1 MNEDLILS
9 IVKPYVKDNSITEDQ
24 FNDAFSFLSKHEQSE
39 VAAILERKSI
49 HIQKL
54 TIEYEKIVEPY
65 VINGYLS
72 YDDFEKIF
80 NNVARKKQYE
90 IVEYLFSLGIELADL
105 EYSKSDIKNAELGD
119 LLDPKS
125 ISIEEKALDENNYDD
140 PFLDKTSDH
149 VVLHSPHQ
157 IKQSNTILCKLI
169 QEGNQQAKQ
178 DLCIK
183 NQGLVRKYANAYLN
197 VYGND
202 LHVEDL
208 EQMGY
213 LGLLVAAEK
222 FDFSYDNAFST
233 YAIFWIKQSISRS
246 IADYGFTIRL
256 PVHILEDIIRCSRL
270 DNHYDQEGLDY
281 QERIEAISDEM
292 NIEVRKVEELF
303 SIRKRYMN
311 LASLNVPVGDDNSNE
326 LKDILED
333 TQQVSIE
340 DQAVDSVLSTE
351 LEKVLSTLTA
361 REEQVIRLRFG
372 IGGECEHTLEQIG
385 ELLNLTRERIRQ
397 IENLAMR
404 KMRHPY
410 RLQKLKGFLQEE

>member
-1 MNEDLILS
+1 MNENLILS
-9 IVKPYVKDNSITEDQ
+9 IVHPYVKDKSMTEDQ
-24 FNDAFSFLSKHEQSE
+24 FNDAFSFLSKQEQIE
-39 VAAILERKSI
+39 VVAILEKNGI
-49 HIQKL
+49 HIQK
-54 TIEYEKIVEPY
+54 TADDYEKIVEPY

-197 VYGND
+197 IYGND
-202 LHVEDL
+202 LHIEDL

-213 LGLLVAAEK
+213 LGLLIAAEK
-222 FDFSYDNAFST
+222 FDFSFDNAFST
-233 YAIFWIKQSISRS
+233 YAIYWIKQSIARGIVNS
-246 IADYGFTIRL
+246 GFTIRL

-270 DNHYDQEGLDY
+270 DNYYDQEGLDY

-333 TQQVSIE
+333 TQQSSVE
-340 DQAVDSVLSTE
+340 DQIVDSALSTE
-351 LEKVLSTLTA
+351 VNSVLSTLTE
-361 REEQVIRLRFG
+361 REERVIRLRFG
-372 IGGECEHTLEQIG
+372 IGCERAYTLEQVG
-385 ELLNLTRERIRQ
+385 EMFDLTRERIRQ

-410 RLQKLKGFLQEE
+410 RSQKLKGFLQEE

>member
-1 MNEDLILS
+1 MNENLILS
-9 IVKPYVKDNSITEDQ
+9 IVHPYVKDKSMTEDQ
-24 FNDAFSFLSKHEQSE
+24 FNDAFSFLSKQEQIE
-39 VAAILERKSI
+39 VVAILEKNGI
-49 HIQKL
+49 HIQK
-54 TIEYEKIVEPY
+54 TADDYEKIVEPY

-197 VYGND
+197 IYGND
-202 LHVEDL
+202 LHIEDL

-213 LGLLVAAEK
+213 LGLLIAAEK
-222 FDFSYDNAFST
+222 FDFSFDNAFST
-233 YAIFWIKQSISRS
+233 YAIYWIKQSIARGIVNS
-246 IADYGFTIRL
+246 GFTIRL

-270 DNHYDQEGLDY
+270 DNYYDQEGLDY

-326 LKDILED
+326 RKDILED
-333 TQQVSIE
+333 TQQSSVE
-340 DQAVDSVLSTE
+340 DQIVDSAFSTE
-351 LEKVLSTLTA
+351 VNSVLSTLTE
-361 REEQVIRLRFG
+361 REERVIRLRFG
-372 IGGECEHTLEQIG
+372 IGCERAYTLEQVG
-385 ELLNLTRERIRQ
+385 EMFDLTRERIRQ

-410 RLQKLKGFLQEE
+410 RSQKLKGFLQEE